1 MIMEKR
7 SIAVLIPC
15 YNEEVTIEKV
25 IQDFREALPEAIIYV
40 YDNNSTDN
48 TAAIAARQG
57 AIVRRENR
65 QGKGFVVQAM
75 FRDIDADFYLLVDGD
90 DTYPASHAKK
100 LLEPVMSGEYDMS
113 VGTRLVNNE
122 DEAFPRFHV
131 FGNYLIRSLINRL
144 FRVNLRDILSG
155 YRCFSRQFVKSC
167 PVMSSG
173 FEIETELTLQALNKR
188 FKIFECD
195 IPYGKRPEGS
205 ISKLS
210 TFKDGLI
217 VLNTIF
223 RIFRDY
229 KPLVF
234 FFTLGSIGLLA
245 GALSGWVVVKEFID
259 TRYITHVPLA
269 IFAVGSILVSFL
281 FCGVGLILDT
291 INRRFNE
298 IFDIQIK
305 NSQQIKHKTNY

>member
-1 MIMEKR
+1 MIMEKG

-25 IQDFREALPEAIIYV
+25 IRDFREALPEATIYV
-40 YDNNSTDN
+40 YDNNSTDK

-57 AIVRRENR
+57 AIVRRESR

-113 VGTRLVNNE
+113 VGTRLANNE

-131 FGNYLIRSLINRL
+131 FGNYLTRSLINRL
-144 FRVNLRDILSG
+144 FRMNLRDIFSG
-155 YRCFSRQFVKSC
+155 YRCFSRQFVKAC
-167 PVMSSG
+167 PVMSRG

-195 IPYGKRPEGS
+195 IPYGARPEGS

-269 IFAVGSILVSFL
+269 IFAVGSVLVSFL
-281 FCGVGLILDT
+281 FYGVGLILDT

-298 IFDIQIK
+298 IFDVQIK
-305 NSQQIKHKTNY
+305 N

>member
-1 MIMEKR
+1 MQKA
-7 SIAVLIPC
+7 SIAILIPC

-25 IQDFREALPEAIIYV
+25 IRDFQNVLPEAQIYV
-40 YDNNSTDN
+40 YDNNSTDK
-48 TAAIAARQG
+48 TAAIAAKSR
-57 AIVRRENR
+57 AIVRKESR

-75 FRDIDADFYLLVDGD
+75 FRNIDADFYILVDGD
-90 DTYPASHAKK
+90 DTYPASSAKE
-100 LLEPVMSGEYDMS
+100 LLEPVISGEYDMS
-113 VGTRLVNNE
+113 VGTRLVDNE

-144 FRVNLRDILSG
+144 FRVNLQDILSG
-155 YRCFSRQFVKSC
+155 YRCFSRQFVKLC
-167 PVMSSG
+167 PVLSKG

-188 FKIFECD
+188 FKVFELN
-195 IPYGKRPEGS
+195 IPYGKRPAGS
-205 ISKLS
+205 VSKLS

-229 KPLVF
+229 RPLIF
-234 FFTLGSIGLLA
+234 FSTLGSIGLLA

-269 IFAVGSILVSFL
+269 VFAVGSVLVSFL
-281 FCGVGLILDT
+281 FYGVGLILDT

-298 IFDIQIK
+298 IFDVQIK
-305 NSQQIKHKTNY
+305 N